1 MLNGRAV
8 PLALAMLLLGCS
20 DDGDLERFGET
31 VVAVDV
37 DLPVPK
43 VISRLRID
51 IYAEDGTWLD
61 SREVARPNPA
71 DWPASFSVYSE
82 NETQP
87 ERVFVRLRAFPTGRV
102 RDYRGER
109 FWDWS
114 FGTIFT
120 PDPADGALPRLV
132 VGGDDRTPI
141 TEPSPLVTVDR
152 LLLVRMD
159 PGELKQ
165 VDVLLSAAC
174 AGTMA
179 FFGDDPAAGPQVGL
193 AQSCIDAERA
203 RVVVEESPLDER
215 HAPSSTQQDRW
226 TQTCTRPAAEGEICV
241 PGGVTILG
249 STELTL
255 IPDRPPVPERIVRHA
270 PFFMDVDEVTV
281 GRFRSALAAGFVP
294 PTNVQLEEGPL
305 DGTVSGNCT
314 FSTSDQGRE
323 AHPLNCVD
331 WITSEAFCAWA
342 GGALPTEAQWE
353 HAATLANDRGP
364 STYPSGDT
372 PPTCEQAVHGR
383 LDFQTP
389 GVCTHLD
396 AVPEP
401 VEPTGDV
408 TPLGLRGM
416 AGNLSEW
423 QRDAY
428 DDYATACWVASPS
441 VDPQCV
447 DANAPLRAL
456 RGGSWPAPPTI
467 LPSAVRQGADGL
479 GSASFIG
486 FRCVYP
492 GPP

>member
-1 MLNGRAV
+1 MRSTLIFVLPAV
-8 PLALAMLLLGCS
+8 LAGCG
-20 DDGDLERFGET
+20 GDRDLPRFGET
-31 VVAVDV
+31 VIAVDV

-43 VISRLRID
+43 VVSRLRID
-51 IYAEDGTWLD
+51 VYAEDGTWLD

-82 NETQP
+82 NEAQT
-87 ERVFVRLRAFPTGRV
+87 ERVFVRLRVFPTGRV

-114 FGTIFT
+114 SGTIVT
-120 PDPADGALPRLV
+120 PDPIDGALPRLV
-132 VGGDDRTPI
+132 VDGDDRTPA

-152 LLLVRMD
+152 LLLVRIE
-159 PGELKQ
+159 PGTLNQ
-165 VDVLLSAAC
+165 VDVLLNAAC

-179 FFGDDPAAGPQVGL
+179 FFGDDPTSGPQLGL
-193 AQSCIDAERA
+193 AETCADVERL
-203 RVVVEESPLDER
+203 RVVVEDSPLDDR
-215 HAPSSTQQDRW
+215 HDPGPSQQDRHD
-226 TQTCTRPAAEGEICV
+226 QPCAVAVGEGQVCV

-255 IPDRPPVPERIVRHA
+255 IPDRPPVPERIVVLS
-270 PFFMDVDEVTV
+270 PFSMDVDEVTV
-281 GRFRSALAAGFVP
+281 ARFRAALDAGFSP
-294 PTNVQLEEGPL
+294 PTNVQLREGPL
-305 DGTVSGNCT
+305 DGTVAGNCT
-314 FSTSDQGRE
+314 FSTTDQGRE
-323 AHPLNCVD
+323 SHPLNCVD
-331 WITSEAFCAWA
+331 WFASDAFCAWA
-342 GGALPTEAQWE
+342 GGALPSEAQWE
-353 HAATLANDRGP
+353 HAATQAGERGL
-364 STYPSGDT
+364 STYPSGDA

-401 VEPTGDV
+401 VDASADV
-408 TPLGLRGM
+408 TPLGLRGL
-416 AGNLSEW
+416 AGNVSEW
-423 QRDAY
+423 QRDHY
-428 DDYATACWVASPS
+428 DDYAAPCWTASSS

-447 DANAPLRAL
+447 DDATILRSM

-467 LPSAVRQGADGL
+467 LPSAVRQGADSS

-492 GPP
+492 GAP